1 MQLYSTTNKDE
12 NTTSEANKLQN
23 SDKYNCACK
32 SVVYHT
38 LKSDNYHT
46 ITIETSTNI
55 NNYDF
60 LYITEGGGIYKSHN
74 LIQEIKV
81 GSIIIIKSGEKIEF
95 TPTLGKQTS
104 YFHVSVICLQYTL
117 FLEKID
123 LFQKSPIANIGQNI
137 VIENIFNSMMQIL
150 KENKSG
156 AQAVLNTSLMLALSI
171 ANYKLLN
178 CHEKEDPNIE
188 KINTAVE
195 ILRHDTTS
203 KISPEEVA
211 ERIGI
216 SYSLFRRI
224 FKENMGTSPAQYQMD
239 IRLKKSQ
246 ELLTTTN
253 YSIAKIAEMLSFS
266 DTAQFSTF
274 FRKRQNMTPREY
286 RNKHK

>member
-1 MQLYSTTNKDE
+1 MQFSNSTNNK
-12 NTTSEANKLQN
+12 NI
-23 SDKYNCACK
+23 
-32 SVVYHT
+32 T
-38 LKSDNYHT
+38 LDINEIKKSDNYNCKCKSVIYKT
-46 ITIETSTNI
+46 IKSENYQPITIKTDNNI
-55 NNYDF
+55 NSYDF
-60 LYITEGGGIYKSHN
+60 LFITEGGGIYKSHN
-74 LIQEIKV
+74 TTQEIKV
-81 GSIIIIKSGEKIEF
+81 GSIGLIKSGEKVEF
-95 TPTLGKQTS
+95 TPTLGKKTS
-104 YFHVSVICLQYTL
+104 YFHISVVCLQYTL

-123 LFQKSPIANIGQNI
+123 LFQNSSIANIGQNV
-137 VIENIFNSMMQIL
+137 VIENIFSNMIQII

-156 AQAVLNTSLMLALSI
+156 AQAVLNTSLLLALSI

-195 ILRHDTTS
+195 ILRHDTTT
-203 KISPEEVA
+203 KINPEEVA

-224 FKENMGTSPAQYQMD
+224 FKETMGTSPAQYQMD
-239 IRLKKSQ
+239 IRLKKAQ

-253 YSIAKIAEMLSFS
+253 YSIAKIGMTLGFS

>member
-1 MQLYSTTNKDE
+1 MQNFKSTISTGITTHTDE
-12 NTTSEANKLQN
+12 IIQ
-23 SDKYNCACK
+23 SDTYNCKCK
-32 SVVYHT
+32 SATYKT
-38 LKSDNYHT
+38 IKSENYQT
-46 ITIETSTNI
+46 ITFETDKNTNS
-55 NNYDF
+55 YDF
-60 LYITEGGGIYKSHN
+60 LYIAEGGGSYHSSDVS
-74 LIQEIKV
+74 QEIKA
-81 GSIIIIKSGEKIEF
+81 GHIAIIKSGEKVEF
-95 TPTLGKQTS
+95 TPTIGKQTS
-104 YFHVSVICLQYTL
+104 YFHISVVCVQYTL

-123 LFQKSPIANIGQNI
+123 LFQKSSVANIGQNV
-137 VIENIFNSMMQIL
+137 VIENIFSNMIQLL
-150 KENKSG
+150 KEGKKG
-156 AQAVLNTSLMLALSI
+156 AQAVLNTSMLLALSV

-178 CHEKEDPNIE
+178 CHEKADPTTE

-195 ILRHDTTS
+195 ILRNDTTS

-239 IRLKKSQ
+239 IRLRRAQ

-253 YSIAKIAEMLSFS
+253 YSIAKIGEILGFT

-274 FRKRQNMTPREY
+274 FRKRQNTTPREY

>member
-1 MQLYSTTNKDE
+1 MQFSNSTNNK
-12 NTTSEANKLQN
+12 NI
-23 SDKYNCACK
+23 
-32 SVVYHT
+32 T
-38 LKSDNYHT
+38 LDVNEIKKSDNYNCKCKSVIYKT
-46 ITIETSTNI
+46 IKSENYQPITIKTDNNI
-55 NNYDF
+55 NSYDF
-60 LYITEGGGIYKSHN
+60 LFITEGGGIYKSHN
-74 LIQEIKV
+74 TTQEIKV
-81 GSIIIIKSGEKIEF
+81 GSFGLIKSGEKVEF
-95 TPTLGKQTS
+95 TPTLGKKTS
-104 YFHVSVICLQYTL
+104 YFHISVVCLQYTL

-123 LFQKSPIANIGQNI
+123 LFQNSSIANIGQNV
-137 VIENIFNSMMQIL
+137 VIENIFSNMIQII

-156 AQAVLNTSLMLALSI
+156 AQAVLNTSLLLALSI

-195 ILRHDTTS
+195 ILRHDTTT

-224 FKENMGTSPAQYQMD
+224 FKETMGTSPAQYQMD
-239 IRLKKSQ
+239 IRLKKAQ

-253 YSIAKIAEMLSFS
+253 YSIAKIGMTLGFS

>member
-1 MQLYSTTNKDE
+1 MQFSNSTNNE
-12 NTTSEANKLQN
+12 NITFNANEIKK
-23 SDKYNCACK
+23 SDNYNCKCK
-32 SVVYHT
+32 SVVYKTIKSENYET
-38 LKSDNYHT
+38 LTIKTDN
-46 ITIETSTNI
+46 NI
-55 NNYDF
+55 NSYDF
-60 LYITEGGGIYKSHN
+60 LFITEGGGIYKSHN
-74 LIQEIKV
+74 TTQEIKV
-81 GSIIIIKSGEKIEF
+81 GSICIIKSGEKIEF
-95 TPTLGKQTS
+95 IPTIGKKTS
-104 YFHVSVICLQYTL
+104 YYHISVVCLQYTL

-123 LFQKSPIANIGQNI
+123 LFQNSSIANIGQNV
-137 VIENIFNSMMQIL
+137 VIENIFSNMIQIL

-156 AQAVLNTSLMLALSI
+156 SEAVLNTSLFLALSI

-195 ILRHDTTS
+195 ILRHDTTT

-224 FKENMGTSPAQYQMD
+224 FKETMGTSPAQYQMD
-239 IRLKKSQ
+239 IRLKKAQ

-253 YSIAKIAEMLSFS
+253 YSIAKIGMTLGFS

>member
-1 MQLYSTTNKDE
+1 MYFFDTTNKADI
-12 NTTSEANKLQN
+12 TPHANEIKK
-23 SDKYNCACK
+23 SDAYDCKCK
-32 SVVYHT
+32 SVIYR
-38 LKSDNYHT
+38 T
-46 ITIETSTNI
+46 IKTENHQSYIIEADTSTNS
-55 NNYDF
+55 YDF
-60 LYITEGGGIYKSHN
+60 VYITEGGGTYRTNSIT
-74 LIQEIKV
+74 QEIKI
-81 GSIIIIKSGEKIEF
+81 GHIILIKSGEKAEF
-95 TPTLGKQTS
+95 IPTIGKQTS
-104 YFHVSVICLQYTL
+104 LFHVSVVCLQYTL

-123 LFQKSPIANIGQNI
+123 LFQKSSIANIGQNVI
-137 VIENIFNSMMQIL
+137 IENIFDNMIQIL

-156 AQAVLNTSLMLALSI
+156 SQAVLNTSLMLALSI

>member
-1 MQLYSTTNKDE
+1 MQIDNPTSLTNLSPLTAEIRK
-12 NTTSEANKLQN
+12 
-23 SDKYNCACK
+23 SDSYNCKCK
-32 SVVYHT
+32 AVIKQT
-38 LKSDNYHT
+38 IKSENYQT
-46 ITIETSTNI
+46 ITFEVDTKANS
-55 NNYDF
+55 YDF
-60 LYITEGGGIYKSHN
+60 LFMTEGGGIYRTNNATHG
-74 LIQEIKV
+74 IKV
-81 GSIIIIKSGEKIEF
+81 GHFILIKPGEKAEF
-95 TPTLGKQTS
+95 TPTIGRQTS
-104 YFHVSVICLQYTL
+104 YFHISMTCLQTTL

-123 LFQKSPIANIGQNI
+123 LFQNSAIVNIGQNV
-137 VIENIFNSMMQIL
+137 VIEDIFDNMVQIL

-156 AQAVLNTSLMLALSI
+156 SQQVLNTSTLLALSI

-178 CHEKEDPNIE
+178 SHEKEDPNIE

-224 FKENMGTSPAQYQMD
+224 FREAMGTSPAQYQME
-239 IRLKKSQ
+239 IRLRKAQ
-246 ELLTTTN
+246 ELLTTTSH
-253 YSIAKIAEMLSFS
+253 SIAKIGDMLGFS